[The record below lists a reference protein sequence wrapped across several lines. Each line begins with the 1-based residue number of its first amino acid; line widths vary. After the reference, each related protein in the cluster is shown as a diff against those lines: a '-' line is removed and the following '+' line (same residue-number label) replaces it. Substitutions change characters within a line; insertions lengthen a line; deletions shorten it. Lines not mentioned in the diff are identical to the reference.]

1 MSTGLES
8 FTNEELLK
16 IKAGDVSGLS
26 NEKLQILQSILSQS
40 IGGIMEPQ
48 AAPAPA
54 LSQPLPQAP
63 TQRLRSI
70 AQGVTMGAADEMEA
84 RLISSVTGQDY
95 DKVLAEVRNKM
106 KAYQAQSPMESLGYE
121 ALGGVGSAAA
131 LTAAT
136 GGAAAPMTGP
146 RMAASVAPLVKAL
159 AGTSALGGAQGG
171 ITGFM
176 TGEGDFA
183 ARAARVPGSTLMGAS
198 IAPLAQAAF
207 MGAGKLTDMALDA
220 ARRLSGGRGG
230 KAAEAEIQRLAE
242 QTGLTTDELV
252 QRIANGEI
260 LAENQTLLQAVRA
273 LYTQGGRASTTI
285 QGALSTRPDALR
297 KEVLT
302 DMQQKLVSGLNPN
315 FMGPRPNNENVLR
328 FFRST
333 DQEAKTLENQ
343 AYKDAYGT
351 GGIIGQDLL
360 LSLKDALQRSP
371 TAIDDINA
379 IYRAETGKKPFF
391 SFDKD
396 GNIVF
401 AKAPTLQD
409 AEVVRRGI
417 QSSIDAAFTSGKGGV
432 GSALK
437 PVEGA
442 LRDAIDASSPRL
454 SATRAEA
461 SQLRSARD
469 AFKEGRT
476 IFSKSADEV
485 QIMMEDMASNPGAVN
500 AFRAGTMD
508 AMRAIMGTGRAKS
521 MMGVLNNPET
531 KEGAILRTIYP
542 GDELDGIL
550 TRIGTAAQSQ
560 VAKNRILGG
569 PDTASSLLQAAKIGS
584 TVTADEVAS
593 AVSGSPMAAFRIV
606 SKMLGESNKG
616 MSEQDRQRVA
626 QILISED
633 PDIVRK
639 ALRDESGMARLQQAV
654 AAGSRMLGKTVPYG
668 ASYIGATAPRE
679 PYRVELTGMAN
690 R

>member
-1 MSTGLES
+1 MSDALEG
-8 FTNEELLK
+8 FTTEELLK
-16 IKAGDVSGLS
+16 IKQGDVSGLS
-26 NEKLQILQSILSQS
+26 DEKLNILKGILSQS
-40 IGGIMEPQ
+40 IGGMMEPQ

-54 LSQPLPQAP
+54 LAQPLPAAP

-70 AQGVTMGAADEMEA
+70 AQGATLGSADEMEA
-84 RLISSVTGQDY
+84 RLRASVTGEDY
-95 DKVLAEVRNKM
+95 NKVLAEIQGKM
-106 KAYQAQSPMESLGYE
+106 KAYQAQAPLEALGYE

-136 GGAAAPMTGP
+136 GGTAAPLTGP
-146 RMAASVAPLVKAL
+146 RMAASVAPLVRTL

-183 ARAARVPGSTLMGAS
+183 ARAARVPGSTMMGAS
-198 IAPLAQAAF
+198 VAPVVQAAF

-220 ARRLSGGRGG
+220 ARRMAGGRGG
-230 KAAEAEIQRLAE
+230 KVAEAEIQRLAGE
-242 QTGLTTDELV
+242 TGLTTDEIV

-260 LAENQTLLQAVRA
+260 LAENQTLLAAVRG
-273 LYTQGGRASTTI
+273 LYTQGGKASTTI
-285 QGALSTRPDALR
+285 QGALSTRPDTLR
-297 KEVLT
+297 KEALT

-315 FMGPRPNNENVLR
+315 FVGPRPQNENVLR

-333 DQEAKTLENQ
+333 NDEARALENQ

-360 LSLKDALQRSP
+360 VSLKDALQRSP
-371 TAIDDINA
+371 TAIADINA
-379 IYRAETGKKPFF
+379 IYTAQTGKKPFF

-401 AKAPTLQD
+401 AKAPTLED

-417 QSSIDAAFTSGKGGV
+417 QTSIDSAFTSGKGGV
-432 GSALK
+432 GVALK

-442 LRDAIDASSPRL
+442 LREAIDASSPRL
-454 SATRAEA
+454 AATRAEA

-500 AFRAGTMD
+500 AFRAGAMD
-508 AMRAIMGTGRAKS
+508 AIRNQMGSGRAKS
-521 MMGVLNNPET
+521 MMGVLASPET
-531 KEGAILRTIYP
+531 KQGAILRTIYP

-560 VAKNRILGG
+560 AAKNKVLGG
-569 PDTASSLLQAAKIGS
+569 SDTAASIMQAQRTGS
-584 TVTADEVAS
+584 TITADELAS
-593 AVSGSPMAAFRIV
+593 AATGSPMAAFRVV

-633 PDIVRK
+633 PEIVRK

-654 AAGSRMLGKTVPYG
+654 AAGSRMLQKTVPYG
-668 ASYIGATAPRE
+668 ASYIGATAPR
-679 PYRVELTGMAN
+679 PGLLN
-690 R
+690 Q